1 MQTFFDKLLAVI
13 VRATIKALSEPGVL
27 AGLVD
32 AWIGVMQERQ
42 LKPAKENNEDKI
54 FVDSAGRDGWTS

>member
-1 MQTFFDKLLAVI
+1 MQAFFDKLLAV
-13 VRATIKALSEPGVL
+13 VVSSVIKALSEPGVL
-27 AGLVD
+27 VGLVD

>member
-27 AGLVD
+27 VGLVD